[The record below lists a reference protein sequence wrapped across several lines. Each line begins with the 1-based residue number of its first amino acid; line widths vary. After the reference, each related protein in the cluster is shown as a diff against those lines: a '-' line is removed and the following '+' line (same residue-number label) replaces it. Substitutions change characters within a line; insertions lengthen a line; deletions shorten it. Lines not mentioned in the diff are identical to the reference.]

1 MRSFVPHSMCA
12 LLASATAYAQS
23 VDVTPSLAASQVYDD
38 NVFFRPTDRVGAL
51 FSRFDVE
58 LGTALRSER
67 FRLEARYGL
76 RAEVYA
82 PPNESLTSAAA
93 RHGGEL
99 ETSGK
104 LSPELELSGGAAYSN
119 SLNAGDAVLL
129 SGGLDAGRVRT
140 QTLSLHTG
148 FGVRTGYRSEFHGEY
163 RFSWLSQGDVT
174 APTHTEK
181 LGASWA
187 WTRRDTLR
195 LDAIGQQID
204 VGVGH
209 VNALTPLAGW
219 DHLLGPR
226 TTLALRA
233 GPRFST
239 DGVEVEGSAGVVHDE
254 FPTRLELTYSRG
266 FAAVPGRLEVFKT
279 DSVLAKAQG
288 ALWGLTALT
297 GLALFRSDSPSL
309 LAYAA
314 RADVELQFP
323 VAAWCRLFGAYRF
336 AWQRLDPADPPNTY
350 QHVVFAG
357 VVVVTGETAAPPRRP
372 Q

>member
-1 MRSFVPHSMCA
+1 
-12 LLASATAYAQS
+12 LASATAYAQS
-23 VDVTPSLAASQVYDD
+23 VDLTPSLAASQVYDD
-38 NVFFRPTDRVGAL
+38 NVYFRPTDRVGAF
-51 FSRFDVE
+51 FSRFDVA

-67 FRLEARYGL
+67 FRLEVRYGL
-76 RAEVYA
+76 RAEVYT
-82 PPNESLTSAAA
+82 PPNDALTSAAA

-99 ETSGK
+99 EAAGK
-104 LSPELELSGGAAYSN
+104 LSPELELSGGGAYSN

-129 SGGLDAGRVRT
+129 AGGLDAGRVRT
-140 QTLSLHTG
+140 QTLTLHAG

-187 WTRRDTLR
+187 LTRRDTLR

-204 VGVGH
+204 VGVAQ
-209 VNALTPLAGW
+209 VNAVTPMVGW

-233 GPRFST
+233 GPRIGS
-239 DGVEVEGSAGVVHDE
+239 DGVDVEGSAGVVHDE
-254 FPTRLELTYSRG
+254 LPTRLELTYTRG
-266 FAAVPGRLEVFKT
+266 FSAVPGRVEVFKT

-288 ALWGLTALT
+288 ALGDLTALT
-297 GLALFRSDSPSL
+297 DVALFRSESPSL

-314 RADVELQFP
+314 RVDAELQFP
-323 VAAWCRLFGAYRF
+323 VAVWCRLFAAYRF
-336 AWQRLDPADPPNTY
+336 AFQRLDPADPPNTF

-357 VVVVTGETAAPPRRP
+357 VVVVTGETAALPRRP
-372 Q
+372 L